1 VRNCPGCGNEV
12 APLAKFCSECGTPL
26 GMQARHGA
34 PADEDEGELRQLT
47 ALFCDLVGSTELS
60 TRMDAEEFGELIHR
74 YLQRAAEVI
83 HSYEGDVARYLG
95 DGILVHFGWPEA
107 HDDDAE
113 RAVRAAL
120 DIVAEIESMNGELP
134 PETQLAVRVG
144 IHTGPA
150 MIGEIRGLPQQETI
164 SLGETLNIAAR
175 LQAVAPPN
183 GVVMSGTTK
192 GLVRGIFVIE
202 DLPPQALRGIPEPV
216 PACRV
221 LQPTGVRSRLDA
233 AQETLTPLV
242 GRDAELS
249 LLMRLWTRACP
260 GSGHGVLVLGE
271 AGVGKSRLVYELRQ
285 RVSAGP
291 HTWLECRC
299 SSYTRQSAFR
309 PAVELIEQ
317 GLQLL
322 PSDSPQDKRAKL
334 ERGLATAGVDWPNA
348 LALLAPLLSIPLE
361 EDTAPLALSAELRR
375 RRTIELLAAWVLAL
389 ARPQPMV
396 LFTEDL
402 HWCDPSS
409 LELFG
414 ALINR
419 SVEAKLLIVATARP
433 EFTPPWPEGS
443 ALTTLSVLP
452 LGEHEAREMVTSLG
466 GRRAT
471 SESVLGRIVS
481 QTDGIPL
488 YIEEIGR
495 MALESAERGDP
506 SLRGEEPASQDEVD
520 IPTTLQASLMARLDR
535 LSAAKR
541 VAQRGSVIG
550 REFSY
555 RLLEEIAG
563 LDPAMLRA
571 GLERLVEDALLFK
584 HGEPPDV
591 GYTFKHALI
600 QDAAYQS
607 VLKRTRAT
615 LHGRIAEAL
624 ERDSSAA
631 PEVVA
636 RHFEAA
642 GRIDSAVE
650 HYRRAAEQM
659 AESSGHRE
667 AIAHLRKAIELLAT
681 LPPSQA
687 RDEAETEL
695 QIELASSIIAIH
707 GWADPEVRTAYQR
720 AQELCEALGE
730 DAPVGYAYTGLSIF
744 YSNSAELRRG
754 EELAR
759 RVLEIGERED
769 DDTLRLLARVQLGV
783 PTCYMGRFGEA
794 LTHCRQALE
803 IYDPER
809 HRWIAFRFG
818 TDHGVAAHGFAS
830 LSLCFLGDT
839 DAALEHNRR
848 GLELARSLGNPFNV
862 AYALLA
868 ETTTHWLTGDTEA
881 QGKVADQ
888 LLAVSEEQGFDIF
901 TGIGHLCSAGARA
914 VAEGDP
920 TAIPEMVEGGM
931 LAAQTGLRGAV
942 PALLTILAEAQRAV
956 GDRDA
961 AAGTVEGALA
971 IAAETEQRA
980 WEPRLLCLKGDL
992 ILETAAGDAEQQATY
1007 DAAGL
1012 FRQALDIARTGGS
1025 RIDELRS
1032 ATRLAR
1038 LAQRREGI
1046 EEPAALLQSLCA
1058 GFSED
1063 CSIGDL
1069 VEARSL
1075 LATLRSG
1082 EGGAGAEMSSAEA
1095 GRTKPSAP

>member
-1 VRNCPGCGNEV
+1 
-12 APLAKFCSECGTPL
+12 
-26 GMQARHGA
+26 
-34 PADEDEGELRQLT
+34 
-47 ALFCDLVGSTELS
+47 
-60 TRMDAEEFGELIHR
+60 
-74 YLQRAAEVI
+74 
-83 HSYEGDVARYLG
+83 
-95 DGILVHFGWPEA
+95 
-107 HDDDAE
+107 
-113 RAVRAAL
+113 
-120 DIVAEIESMNGELP
+120 
-134 PETQLAVRVG
+134 
-144 IHTGPA
+144 
-150 MIGEIRGLPQQETI
+150 
-164 SLGETLNIAAR
+164 
-175 LQAVAPPN
+175 
-183 GVVMSGTTK
+183 
-192 GLVRGIFVIE
+192 
-202 DLPPQALRGIPEPV
+202 
-216 PACRV
+216 
-221 LQPTGVRSRLDA
+221 
-233 AQETLTPLV
+233 
-242 GRDAELS
+242 
-249 LLMRLWTRACP
+249 
-260 GSGHGVLVLGE
+260 VLGE

-285 RVSAGP
+285 LVSGGP
-291 HTWLECRC
+291 YSWLECRC

-309 PAVELIEQ
+309 PAIELIEQ

-322 PSDSPQDKRAKL
+322 PGDSPQEKRSKL
-334 ERGLATAGVDWPNA
+334 ERGLATAGVEWPNA
-348 LALLAPLLSIPLE
+348 LALLAPLFSIPLE
-361 EDTAPLALSAELRR
+361 EDTTTLALSAELRR

-396 LFTEDL
+396 LFAEDL

-414 ALINR
+414 ELIDR

-443 ALTTLSVLP
+443 ALTTLSVMP
-452 LGEHEAREMVTSLG
+452 LGEREAREMVSALG
-466 GRRAT
+466 GHTT

-506 SLRGEEPASQDEVD
+506 AHGAKAASQEDVD
-520 IPTTLQASLMARLDR
+520 IPTSLQASLMARLDR

-550 REFSY
+550 RDFSY
-555 RLLEEIAG
+555 RLLEEVAG

-571 GLERLVEDALLFK
+571 GLERLIEDGLLFK

-591 GYTFKHALI
+591 TYTFKHALI

-624 ERDSSAA
+624 ENDSSIA

-667 AIAHLRKAIELLAT
+667 AIAHLRKAIELLDT
-681 LPPSQA
+681 LPPSAA
-687 RDEAETEL
+687 RDETETEL

-707 GWADPEVRTAYQR
+707 GWADPGVRTAYQR
-720 AQELCEALGE
+720 AQELCESLGD
-730 DAPVGYAYTGLSIF
+730 DAPVGYALAGLSLF
-744 YSNSAELRRG
+744 YSNAAELRRG
-754 EELAR
+754 EELAE

-783 PTCYMGRFGEA
+783 PTCYMGRFGESLA
-794 LTHCRQALE
+794 HCERALE
-803 IYDPER
+803 IYRPER
-809 HRWIAFRFG
+809 DRWIAFRFG

-830 LSLCFLGDT
+830 LSHCFLGDT
-839 DAALEHNRR
+839 DRALDHNRR

-868 ETTTHWLTGDTEA
+868 ETTTHWLRGDTDA
-881 QGKVADQ
+881 QGEVSSQ
-888 LLAVSEEQGFDIF
+888 LVAVSEEQGFDIF
-901 TGIGHLCSAGARA
+901 TGIGHIYRAGARA
-914 VAEGDP
+914 VTEKDP
-920 TAIPEMVEGGM
+920 TAIPEMIEGGM
-931 LAAQTGLRGAV
+931 LAAQTGMRGAI
-942 PALLTILAEAQRAV
+942 PAFLTILAEAQRAV
-956 GDRDA
+956 GDSA
-961 AAGTVEGALA
+961 EATGTVEGALA

-992 ILETAAGDAEQQATY
+992 VLDAAADGVDRRATEE
-1007 DAAGL
+1007 AAGL
-1012 FRQALDIARTGGS
+1012 FRQALEIARSGGD
-1025 RIDELRS
+1025 RIDELRA

-1038 LAQRREGI
+1038 LALRREDTV
-1046 EEPAALLQSLCA
+1046 EAETLLQPLCA

-1063 CSIGDL
+1063 CSTAD
-1069 VEARSL
+1069 VAEARSL

-1082 EGGAGAEMSSAEA
+1082 EGGAGAEISSASG
-1095 GRTKPSAP
+1095 GRTKPSVP